1 MATLASILADT
12 HRWNHMDGWNAGW
25 MWLWGTLMMVGLIA
39 VAVWIARTTTRSNGT
54 PPAGPSNISN
64 DRARQ
69 IVAERY
75 ANGDITTEEYREK
88 LAELDSARSR

>member
-1 MATLASILADT
+1 MTTLAAILADT
-12 HRWNHMDGWNAGW
+12 HRWNHMDGWNSGW
-25 MWLWGTLMMVGLIA
+25 MRLWGALTMAGFIA
-39 VAVWIARTTTRSNGT
+39 LAVWLANTTRSTGARPIE
-54 PPAGPSNISN
+54 PPDNPT

-88 LAELDSARSR
+88 LDELDSAHSR